1 MAKAVNTYLI
11 FNGNCE
17 EAFQFYKSVF
27 GGEFQYIGK
36 YKDAPEEEGGE
47 ALSEEDSNRIMHV
60 SLPIGSSVLMGSDSH
75 PKFGD
80 VGFGDNFSISISA
93 ESTEEADKIFSGL
106 TAGGRVDMPMQK
118 TFWSPYFG
126 MLKDKF
132 GVNWMID
139 LANCDEDNKS

>member
-80 VGFGDNFSISISA
+80 VGFGDNFSI
-93 ESTEEADKIFSGL
+93 
-106 TAGGRVDMPMQK
+106 
-118 TFWSPYFG
+118 
-126 MLKDKF
+126 
-132 GVNWMID
+132 
-139 LANCDEDNKS
+139 